1 MHSRGFDTPHD
12 PSVYSKRPIPGCGAV
27 GSARRLGRRG
37 RRFES
42 SHPDLTSFPN
52 PPIDGRSVALHRS
65 SMTEVLTGNFGS
77 LLSRPDAH
85 VVLDLQTESRTLL
98 VLFGGIAGGVSM
110 PVFEFFRLTAGFP
123 AKKAFLRDP
132 RRGWYQRGIPGVGDS
147 AAEVRAFL
155 SAAIERAAVERVV
168 TAGASAGGFA
178 ALLFGA
184 WCAADEVIA
193 FSPQTF
199 VDAENRRL
207 AGDSR
212 WPEQIDALHEAIAGR
227 SATLDL
233 LDMLPQNPSK
243 TRFQIHVSTDDPLDL
258 LHAHRVAGRG
268 GVEIH
273 EHDRGGHRLVKTLR
287 DRGLLE
293 PMLLDSLSV
302 QRSLPDSHQTPG
314 D

>member
-1 MHSRGFDTPHD
+1 MS
-12 PSVYSKRPIPGCGAV
+12 
-27 GSARRLGRRG
+27 
-37 RRFES
+37 
-42 SHPDLTSFPN
+42 
-52 PPIDGRSVALHRS
+52 
-65 SMTEVLTGNFGS
+65 EVLTGDFDS
-77 LLSRPDAH
+77 LLSHPGAH
-85 VVLDLQTESRTLL
+85 VVLDFETRSPTLL

-147 AAEVRAFL
+147 AAEVRDFL
-155 SAAIERAAVERVV
+155 SAAIERASVERVV
-168 TAGASAGGFA
+168 MAGASAGGFA
-178 ALLFGA
+178 ALLFGS
-184 WCAADEVIA
+184 WCGADEVIA

-212 WPEQIDALHEAIAGR
+212 WPEQIDGLHEAIAGR
-227 SATLDL
+227 SSTLDL
-233 LDMLPQNPSK
+233 LDVLPRDAGK
-243 TRFQIHVSTDDPLDL
+243 TRFQIHVSTDDSLDRF
-258 LHAHRVAGRG
+258 HANRVAGRG

-293 PMLLDSLSV
+293 RMLIDALSA
-302 QRSLPDSHQTPG
+302 RGADPAAAPSARP
-314 D
+314 